1 MKKLGILALIV
12 LLAAVAFAWYRFGDS
27 DADRIVVKLVPG
39 PQQPKISPGEAG
51 IDPAAI
57 QLAVDYA
64 GKRNTSALV
73 IGRNG
78 HIVFEKYWGDTTL
91 DSSISTDHFA
101 KVLGPLLV
109 GSAMNDRLIR
119 DLDEPISNY
128 QPELGDAPTGSP
140 GPSTLRQLLGS
151 QADQGDGPAEI
162 VARVLALVT
171 KQHYEILVSER
182 LWKPM
187 GGGELSFRRNGSNEW
202 RAHVATARCCVTARI
217 SDWMRVGE
225 LLANDGVFE
234 GNQFTPPRYVTLMLT
249 PTHKESTVGFGINV
263 NGQFAAADVAWLDG
277 GRSQRLW
284 VVPSLKLVILR
295 AGGEPDA
302 SDGWDEAMIPDN
314 IIRGTS
320 GWHPRSVG
328 EGVDPN
334 KYAPH

>member
-12 LLAAVAFAWYRFGDS
+12 LLAAVAFAWYRFGNS

-39 PQQPKISPGEAG
+39 PPQPKISPGEAG

-73 IGRNG
+73 IARNG

-91 DSSISTDHFA
+91 DTSIATDHFA

-128 QPELGDAPTGSP
+128 QPDLGDAPTGYS

-202 RAHVATARCCVTARI
+202 RAYVATAGCCVTARI

>member
-12 LLAAVAFAWYRFGDS
+12 LLAAVAFAWYRFGNS

-109 GSAMNDRLIR
+109 GSVMNDRLIR
-119 DLDEPISNY
+119 NLDEPISTY
-128 QPELGDAPTGSP
+128 QPDLADLPDGSS
-140 GPSTLRQLLGS
+140 GSSTLRQLLGS
-151 QADQGDGPAEI
+151 QADQGDEPAEI

-171 KQHYEILVSER
+171 KQHYEKLVSER
-182 LWKPM
+182 PWKPM
-187 GGGELSFRRNGSNEW
+187 GSGAFRFGAMDRTNCGPM
-202 RAHVATARCCVTARI
+202 A
-217 SDWMRVGE
+217 
-225 LLANDGVFE
+225 
-234 GNQFTPPRYVTLMLT
+234 PRR
-249 PTHKESTVGFGINV
+249 
-263 NGQFAAADVAWLDG
+263 AAASPQESATGCASESCSPTMACSKATSSHRRDT
-277 GRSQRLW
+277 S
-284 VVPSLKLVILR
+284 PSC
-295 AGGEPDA
+295 
-302 SDGWDEAMIPDN
+302 
-314 IIRGTS
+314 
-320 GWHPRSVG
+320 
-328 EGVDPN
+328 
-334 KYAPH
+334 